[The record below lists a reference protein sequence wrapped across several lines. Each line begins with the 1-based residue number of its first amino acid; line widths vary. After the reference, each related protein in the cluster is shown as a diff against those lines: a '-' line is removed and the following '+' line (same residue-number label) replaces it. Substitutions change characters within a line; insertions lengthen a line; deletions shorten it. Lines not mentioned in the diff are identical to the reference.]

1 MITILHCTV
10 GCTAQSVDF
19 CTVLRTVRHC
29 TLVFTGIFELVTGL
43 AWDQSVLRLCRRG
56 TALHS
61 SSPGTRVTSEKM
73 RAVLH
78 CAVLADED
86 SGCYLELE
94 ASPPEVIV
102 LGAFL
107 RDLACT

>member
-1 MITILHCTV
+1 MKIVIILLRRSEKLKITLCATLH
-10 GCTAQSVDF
+10 
-19 CTVLRTVRHC
+19 
-29 TLVFTGIFELVTGL
+29 
-43 AWDQSVLRLCRRG
+43 W
-56 TALHS
+56 

-78 CAVLADED
+78 CAVFANGD

-107 RDLACT
+107 CDLA